1 MGISEANM
9 QGIKFDGRL
18 KAERQHEIKNY
29 LIHRVFIC
37 RVSRKAK
44 MRLVRHG
51 KSHSEEY
58 YIKKLVRNP
67 ISLLSPSSQFSRSGV
82 PYQTSKAQ
90 TQVRELC
97 YNWKIAS
104 LEVWVKNVRS
114 EKSGRLLWFQWEV
127 FIFKVLRKDGLNIPC
142 YR

>member
-44 MRLVRHG
+44 MRLVG
-51 KSHSEEY
+51 QK
-58 YIKKLVRNP
+58 
-67 ISLLSPSSQFSRSGV
+67 ISF
-82 PYQTSKAQ
+82 
-90 TQVRELC
+90 
-97 YNWKIAS
+97 
-104 LEVWVKNVRS
+104 
-114 EKSGRLLWFQWEV
+114 
-127 FIFKVLRKDGLNIPC
+127 
-142 YR
+142 